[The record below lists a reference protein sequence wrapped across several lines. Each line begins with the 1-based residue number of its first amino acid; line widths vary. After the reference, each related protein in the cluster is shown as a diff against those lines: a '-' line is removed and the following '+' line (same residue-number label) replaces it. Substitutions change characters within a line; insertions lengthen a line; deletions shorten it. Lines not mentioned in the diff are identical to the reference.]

1 MTLPNTLKR
10 GLVGEVSQK
19 VTEQDTAARWGSGL
33 VDAYST
39 PALVALVEQA
49 SVNAIEKSL
58 TVDQTSVGVEVN
70 IRHLAATPIDMTV
83 RAVAKLV
90 EIEGRILKFN
100 VEAFDSKEK
109 ICEGTHARAVIDR
122 TRFVDKLRSKAT
134 ETRDE
139 HISLNRK

>member
-1 MTLPNTLKR
+1 MPNTLKR

-19 VTEQDTAARWGSGL
+19 VTEHDTAVRWGSGL

-70 IRHLAATPIDMTV
+70 IRHLAATPVDLTV

-90 EIEGRILKFN
+90 EIEGRMLKFN
-100 VEAFDSKEK
+100 VEAFDDKEK

-122 TRFVDKLRSKAT
+122 TRFVDKLRSKVT
-134 ETRDE
+134 EARDE
-139 HISLNRK
+139 HISLKRK